1 MRFCDFFAE
10 ILSRSSPASTASHAL
25 CLSSSVQAVM
35 MFSPQT
41 EQRLW
46 HGASVS
52 LAAVSAGLFY
62 VYLTAPAPGQRL
74 YTPPSVV
81 RQPVVTKVAAP
92 YRPAPVNSR
101 VNALTS
107 ELDSSLIPSAE
118 VVGFDSSQVC
128 TSAHP

>member
-1 MRFCDFFAE
+1 
-10 ILSRSSPASTASHAL
+10 
-25 CLSSSVQAVM
+25 

-62 VYLTAPAPGQRL
+62 VYLTAPAPGQSL